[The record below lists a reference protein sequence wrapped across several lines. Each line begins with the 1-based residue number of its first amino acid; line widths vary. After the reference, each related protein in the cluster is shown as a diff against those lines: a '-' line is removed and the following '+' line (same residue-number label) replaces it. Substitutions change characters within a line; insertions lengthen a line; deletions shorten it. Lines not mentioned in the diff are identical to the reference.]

1 MSMINFKPGNAA
13 ITINKLWTDFYATAT
28 AKLLTSQIQYE
39 EDSNLYYIYILDGN
53 VAYVCNIY
61 RGTVPPNSVHNQ
73 TQNDLDKAAWEAIKS
88 SLVELPIDPTIK
100 ATIKGSSQ
108 TAGSGDTSL
117 VVALSPNSN
126 SVNIASGYVALTSP
140 GGTHITT
147 TTFPAVSGSNS
158 LVVQISPDSPAVPVT
173 FSSASVS
180 VSSGYITLTDDSGN
194 QVAVK
199 GSSSAA
205 TISDKSLVVQISPNT
220 PSVPVTISSNVG
232 ITSPYITAGLAL
244 DTTLTGGTQQTKLTD
259 GTHLATIKASN
270 TPAVLSD
277 TALVVAS
284 AYITA
289 ELAKDSSVTSL
300 SGKFGSLGQKTMA
313 GSAPVVIASD
323 QSNLNVALVS
333 GYNTVVADI
342 GTTNGLALDA
352 TLTSGYAKSQIVD
365 GNGNVPAVMSG
376 YTAIT
381 TSNNSLVVQIS
392 PNQAAIPVSLGSG
405 SVSISSGYIELG
417 TSGAQVAIDNT
428 TPGSGEYG
436 LVVRN
441 IPSGTQTVSGTVGI
455 TSAYI
460 TGNLALDST
469 VSTMS
474 GKLPASVGQKTM
486 SSSLP
491 VVIASD
497 QSNVNVA
504 LVSGYNAVTVSGT
517 VDINSG
523 YITGNLALDSTLT
536 SGYAKTQLVDG
547 SGDVVTIKA
556 GSTAS
561 VVGDTSLVVQIS
573 PNQAA
578 IPVTMTQA
586 DRTASG
592 SITSTQTVS
601 INSQGTS
608 AVNILVTGTWTGTL
622 TFEGSVDGS
631 TWNTLPATNVVT
643 NVISTTTTANGTFE
657 VSSGGYQSVRIRGNS
672 VATGTA
678 TIAIDA
684 GVGVQNVALSN
695 PLPAGTNVIGAVS
708 GVSHK
713 GMLFPR
719 TISTNYVIATAC
731 AAKFT
736 SGTQSYSATY
746 TYKVVSPAGGDV
758 SWNYADGGSDTFA
771 MMPGY
776 VYEVAV
782 TQINASGTTVNDL
795 QIIV

>member
-1 MSMINFKPGNAA
+1 MINFKPGNAA

-39 EDSNLYYIYILDGN
+39 EDSHIYYIYILDGN

-61 RGTVPPNSVHNQ
+61 RGTVPPNSVHDQ
-73 TQNDLDKAAWEAIKS
+73 TQNDLDKAAWETIKLTLVAIPS
-88 SLVELPIDPTIK
+88 DPTIRAK
-100 ATIKGSSQ
+100 VLDGS
-108 TAGSGDTSL
+108 TAADLTDTSL

-126 SVNIASGYVALTSP
+126 SVKVSSGYIKSQIINSNEDAVAIMSGTTKLTT
-140 GGTHITT
+140 GD
-147 TTFPAVSGSNS
+147 NS
-158 LVVQISPDSPAVPVT
+158 LVVQISPNQAAIPI
-173 FSSASVS
+173 
-180 VSSGYITLTDDSGN
+180 SGSITVDT
-194 QVAVK
+194 
-199 GSSSAA
+199 
-205 TISDKSLVVQISPNT
+205 SL
-220 PSVPVTISSNVG
+220 
-232 ITSPYITAGLAL
+232 LAK
-244 DTTLTGGTQQTKLTD
+244 DATLTGGTQQTKLTD

-289 ELAKDSSVTSL
+289 ELAKQSTLSSL
-300 SGKFGSLGQKTMA
+300 DGKFSSLGQKTMTA
-313 GSAPVVIASD
+313 STPVVLASD
-323 QSNLNVALVS
+323 QSAIKV
-333 GYNTVVADI
+333 DI

-352 TLTSGYAKSQIVD
+352 TLTSGYAKAQIVD
-365 GNGNVPAVMSG
+365 VNGYVPAVMSG
-376 YTAIT
+376 YTTIT
-381 TSNNSLVVQIS
+381 TSDNSLVVQIS
-392 PNQAAIPVSLGSG
+392 PNQAAIP
-405 SVSISSGYIELG
+405 I
-417 TSGAQVAIDNT
+417 
-428 TPGSGEYG
+428 
-436 LVVRN
+436 
-441 IPSGTQTVSGTVGI
+441 SGTVTVDTSLLAKDATLTGGTQKTKLTDGTNLATI
-455 TSAYI
+455 KASSVQATPSDTALVVASAYI
-460 TGNLALDST
+460 TAELAKQSTLSSLD
-469 VSTMS
+469 
-474 GKLPASVGQKTM
+474 GKFSSLGQKAM
-486 SSSLP
+486 NVSAP

-497 QSNVNVA
+497 QSNINVA
-504 LVSGYNAVTVSGT
+504 LVSGYNTVTANVGT
-517 VDINSG
+517 TNG
-523 YITGNLALDSTLT
+523 LALDATLK
-536 SGYAKTQLVDG
+536 SGSAKTQLVDG
-547 SGDVVTIKA
+547 AGDVITVKA
-556 GSTAS
+556 ASTAS

-631 TWNTLPATNVVT
+631 TWNTLPATNAVT
-643 NVISTTTTANGTFE
+643 NVISTTTTTNGTFE
-657 VSSGGYQSVRIRGNS
+657 VSSGGYQNVRIRGNS

-684 GVGVQNVALSN
+684 GVGVQNVTLSN

-713 GMLFPR
+713 GMLFPG

-731 AAKFT
+731 TAKFT

-758 SWNYADGGSDTFA
+758 SWNYADGGSDTFP

-782 TQINASGTTVNDL
+782 KQINASGTTVNDL